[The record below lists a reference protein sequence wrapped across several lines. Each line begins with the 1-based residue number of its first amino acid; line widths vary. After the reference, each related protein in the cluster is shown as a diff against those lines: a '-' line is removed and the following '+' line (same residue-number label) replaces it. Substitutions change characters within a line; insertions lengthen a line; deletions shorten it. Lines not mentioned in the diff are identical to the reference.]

1 MTGYLVN
8 DVGYLRVW
16 TEWSAN
22 NEERNL
28 IIVQSPESLVIASSI
43 KIPDMETL
51 GHCQPAGEVLGVG
64 HGDEQDVRFVTGS
77 SLWEEVFITRRPV
90 TVHHHIRL
98 T

>member
-1 MTGYLVN
+1 MTGYFLN
-8 DVGYLRVW
+8 DSSYLRVW
-16 TEWSAN
+16 TERSAN

-28 IIVQSPESLVIASSI
+28 IIMQSPESLVIASSI

-51 GHCQPAGEVLGVG
+51 GHGQPAGEVLGVG
-64 HGDEQDVRFVTGS
+64 HGDEQDVCLLTGS
-77 SLWEEVFITRRPV
+77 SLWEEVFITRRLV